1 MFWIKIRKLCIFLQT
16 ISLYKPSNIKTTI
29 IYVIKPQKCRM
40 LPGVQHTDIKQRHYE
55 DQEQHHK
62 TRTYETNVNLLLSV
76 RGISGYYRVYH
87 TPTRNVKP
95 TDKNIKKRSTYMMT
109 PLSNGAGDCLYKKSI
124 HPPFAIKS
132 HRFLPT

>member
-1 MFWIKIRKLCIFLQT
+1 MIIKAESHKIF
-16 ISLYKPSNIKTTI
+16 SE
-29 IYVIKPQKCRM
+29 IYCPIMPAPLELFFGDGCRS
-40 LPGVQHTDIKQRHYE
+40 

-76 RGISGYYRVYH
+76 RGISGYYRVYY

-124 HPPFAIKS
+124 HPPFAIKG